1 MSLIRIDQGL
11 MTINNLWRLVL
22 KKIYTP
28 DKLKTGDEYVI
39 ENAIEKW
46 YEIVKLH
53 NKKLG
58 DAFGDVAFEQA
69 VGRRGS
75 ICDEIEY
82 QLQLICSLLVKD
94 EKGLL
99 EEKKETF
106 KRHKIDYRKVL
117 EYRNI
122 FPEMWPTKKDIAKAQ
137 EAKRINDKENK
148 DLMN

>member
-1 MSLIRIDQGL
+1 

-28 DKLKTGDEYVI
+28 DKLKTGDEYCI
-39 ENAIEKW
+39 ENGIERW
-46 YEIVKLH
+46 YTIVKKH
-53 NKKLG
+53 NVKLA

-75 ICDEIEY
+75 IIDEIEY
-82 QLQLICSLLVKD
+82 QLQLMCALLVKD

-99 EEKKETF
+99 EEKKETY
-106 KRHKIDYRKVL
+106 KRHNIDYRKVL

-122 FPEMWPTKKDIAKAQ
+122 FPEMWPTKKDLAKAQ
-137 EAKRINDKENK
+137 EYKRINDKDNK
-148 DLMN
+148 ELLN